1 MESAVIFP
9 MARKQQ
15 KDPFLFFVVLLVLF
29 LLFGLPLLKDQS
41 SFRQIFTSD
50 PAVQTSSSKT
60 VKSESKS
67 VSQTPSKKMTK
78 ESDHQ
83 RPPEEREAKFT
94 DAVMV
99 QKVIDGDTIEL
110 ADGRHVRL
118 IGIDTPESR
127 KNEKAKRD
135 SLRSKTDLDK
145 IISMGLKAKKAL
157 TDLVGNRLVKL
168 EYDVTKK
175 DKYGRT
181 LAYVYLVQPSDEI
194 MHLPFEK
201 IYQDDHKQVFVNATM
216 IQNGFAQPMTYPPN
230 VKYAET
236 FKELFEEARV
246 EKRGLWEEKEILVR
260 DNPKFLF

>member
-118 IGIDTPESR
+118 IGIDTPETVDPRRPVGCFGREASD
-127 KNEKAKRD
+127 KNKE
-135 SLRSKTDLDK
+135 
-145 IISMGLKAKKAL
+145 
-157 TDLVGNRLVKL
+157 LVEGKNVRLVKDIS
-168 EYDVTKK
+168 ET
-175 DKYGRT
+175 DKYGR
-181 LAYVYLVQPSDEI
+181 LLRYVYVGDI
-194 MHLPFEK
+194 
-201 IYQDDHKQVFVNATM
+201 FVNEYLVREGYAR
-216 IQNGFAQPMTYPPN
+216 ASSYPPD
-230 VKYAET
+230 VRYRDLFREAEAD
-236 FKELFEEARV
+236 ARIN
-246 EKRGLWEEKEILVR
+246 KRGLWADGACEDIHR
-260 DNPKFLF
+260 